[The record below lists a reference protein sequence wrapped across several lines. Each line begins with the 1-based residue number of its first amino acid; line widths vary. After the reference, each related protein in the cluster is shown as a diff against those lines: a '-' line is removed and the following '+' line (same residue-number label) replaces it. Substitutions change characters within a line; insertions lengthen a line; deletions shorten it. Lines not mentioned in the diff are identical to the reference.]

1 MSDMKACRGCGKS
14 VHKTA
19 RACPACGA
27 VQPRAGREKSKVV
40 AGLFAILLGGLGVHR
55 FYLGQW
61 WGIFYL
67 LLFWTLIPGLI
78 ALIEGIVFLCTSDE
92 KWDHKFNDDIPSSN
106 SSGAVVVLV
115 VVVAAFMMI
124 AVIGILAAI
133 AIPAYQDYVTRAKV
147 VTAITAAE
155 AAAKA
160 VGGHVEKNQA
170 APPDV
175 AAAGYADPL
184 PAVVRSIAIDAKT
197 GVLTVTLQFP
207 PVEGRAFMLVP
218 SFDAGGRIIWRCAP
232 GDLQPRY
239 LPSRCRENAGS

>member
-1 MSDMKACRGCGKS
+1 MSDMKACHGCGKP

-27 VQPRAGREKSKVV
+27 VQLRTSREKNKVV
-40 AGLFAILLGGLGVHR
+40 AGVFAILLGGLGAHR

-92 KWDHKFNDDIPSSN
+92 KWDGKYNDGIPSSN
-106 SSGAVVVLV
+106 SSSALIVLV
-115 VVVAAFMMI
+115 VVVAVFVVI

-133 AIPAYQDYVTRAKV
+133 AIPAYQDFQVRAKV
-147 VTAITAAE
+147 VTAI
-155 AAAKA
+155 AAADAAATA
-160 VGGHVEKNQA
+160 VRGHVEKNQVV
-170 APPDV
+170 PRNV
-175 AAAGYADPL
+175 AEAGYAEPL
-184 PAVVRSIAIDAKT
+184 PAVVRSITIDAKT
-197 GVLTVTLQFP
+197 GVLTITLQSP
-207 PVEGRAFMLVP
+207 PVEGRTFVLVP
-218 SFDAGGRIIWRCAP
+218 SFDAGGKIIWRCAP

-239 LPSRCRENAGS
+239 LPSRCRGNADS